1 MITKEIIDD
10 ISNLIYAGLPTQNA
24 VLSDMQVLHWINVE
38 RAYLIKKNSE
48 QNRVD
53 IDPVL
58 VQDLGCVEVQC
69 VDTVECCNLCIP
81 TDESILRTVN
91 PVPIPISYDNSSFRD
106 PYLFTYVGLVDY
118 MTPFE
123 FTSPAISRWSK
134 FNKYTSHIVRA
145 FYRKPY
151 IYIINANNIYDLEVI
166 SIRGV
171 FQNPYEAGQVTT
183 CTSCKSLED
192 EYPIPTYLISPLKEI
207 ILKKYAPFIMN
218 LRLDTSNDAKDLTSP
233 LEVPNNG

>member
-1 MITKEIIDD
+1 MRTKELVDD
-10 ISNLIYAGLPTQNA
+10 ILNLAYSGLPTQNA
-24 VLSDMQVLHWINVE
+24 VLSEMQILHWINVE
-38 RAYLIKKNSE
+38 RAFLIKKDSNE
-48 QNRVD
+48 NRVD

-58 VQDLGCVEVQC
+58 VQDLGCVEVKC
-69 VDTVECCNLCIP
+69 VDAIECCNLCIP

-91 PVPIPISYDNSSFRD
+91 PVPIPISYDTFYFRD

-134 FNKYTSHIVRA
+134 FNKYTSNIIRA

-151 IYIINANNIYDLEVI
+151 IYIVNAKNLYDLEVI
-166 SIRGV
+166 AIRGV
-171 FQNPYEAGQVTT
+171 FQNPYEAGKVDT
-183 CTSCKSLED
+183 CNSCKSLDD

-207 ILKKYAPFIMN
+207 ILQKYLPFIMN
-218 LRLDTSNDAKDLTSP
+218 NRLDTSNDAKDLTSL
-233 LEVPNNG
+233 LEAPQNG

>member
-1 MITKEIIDD
+1 MRTKELIDD
-10 ISNLIYAGLPTQNA
+10 ISNLAYAGLPTQNA

-38 RAYLIKKNSE
+38 RAFLIKKE
-48 QNRVD
+48 AERNRVD

-69 VDTVECCNLCIP
+69 VDAVECCNLCIP

-91 PVPIPISYDNSSFRD
+91 PVPIPISYDGSSFRD

-151 IYIINANNIYDLEVI
+151 IYIINAKNIYDLEVI
-166 SIRGV
+166 AIRGV
-171 FQNPYEAGQVTT
+171 FQNPYEAGQVDA
-183 CTSCKSLED
+183 CGSCKSLED
-192 EYPIPTYLISPLKEI
+192 EYPIPPYLISPLKEI
-207 ILKKYAPFIMN
+207 ILKKYLPFIMN
-218 LRLDTSNDAKDLTSP
+218 PRLDTSNDAKDLTSP
-233 LEVPNNG
+233 LEAPSNG